1 MTLSIDPS
9 IVKRGLSAHAAIG
22 LIGGALLY
30 LVCLTGTVLVL
41 YEEWQRFEQPD
52 APEMNEIS
60 PAAVQRAVESVI
72 ESEDELTSHLYVHM
86 PAEELPRTT
95 VTTDTKALHIDA
107 DGSVVVPEQNAWS
120 EFLYGLHYTLN
131 LPTLVGISI
140 VGLLGAMMIALA
152 ITGIVAHPKIF
163 RDAFRLRSRNK
174 GGVAL
179 ADWHN
184 RLSVWTLPF
193 TLAIALTGAIIGLAT
208 LAAYGIAT
216 ASYGGDVEAVY
227 APLFG
232 SEPEANPAPAGMP
245 NVALALTYMGA
256 NYPDVEVTYAILHD
270 PGTAGQHMQII
281 GAHKQRLIFGEYY
294 SFTAEGAFAGTAGLA
309 DGSLGQQAAAST
321 YNLHFGN
328 YGGLTVKIIYIIFGL
343 ALTAVCATGT
353 FIWLGKRRRRGI
365 HEPRLRAAWHAVVWG
380 APGALVLTLA
390 VRFTVG
396 NEAPFAVIFW
406 VTFLLTVAL
415 AIWWAN
421 RKVSSELEHGLQ
433 VPTSSQSQA

>member
-1 MTLSIDPS
+1 MTLAMDPS
-9 IVKRGLSAHAAIG
+9 TVKRGLSAHAAIG

-52 APEMNEIS
+52 APEMSEIS
-60 PAAVQRAVESVI
+60 PAAVQRAVEAVI
-72 ESEDELTSHLYVHM
+72 AREDEPTTHLYVHM
-86 PAEELPRTT
+86 PVDGLPRTT
-95 VTTDTKALHIDA
+95 ITTDTQALHVDA
-107 DGSVVVPEQNAWS
+107 EGSIVLPEENAWS

-152 ITGIVAHPKIF
+152 VTGVIAHPKIF

-216 ASYGGDVEAVY
+216 ASYGGDIEAVY

-232 SEPEANPAPAGMP
+232 DEPEADQAPSTMP
-245 NVALALTYMGA
+245 NAVAALTYMSA

-270 PGTAGQHMQII
+270 PGTAGQHMQMV
-281 GAHKQRLIFGEYY
+281 GTHDRRLIFGEYY
-294 SFTAEGAFAGTAGLA
+294 NFTADGAFTGTTGLA
-309 DGSLGQQAAAST
+309 DGALGQQAAASI

-328 YGGLTVKIIYIIFGL
+328 YGGLTVKIAYIAFGL

-353 FIWLGKRRRRGI
+353 FIWLDKRRRRGI
-365 HEPRLRAAWHAVVWG
+365 HEPRLRAAWHAVVWA
-380 APGALVLTLA
+380 APGALALTLLIRIA
-390 VRFTVG
+390 VG
-396 NEAPFAVIFW
+396 NEAPFTAIFW
-406 VTFLLTVAL
+406 VAFLLTVAL
-415 AIWWAN
+415 AAM
-421 RKVSSELEHGLQ
+421 RASE
-433 VPTSSQSQA
+433 PAPDARPD

>member
-1 MTLSIDPS
+1 
-9 IVKRGLSAHAAIG
+9 
-22 LIGGALLY
+22 
-30 LVCLTGTVLVL
+30 
-41 YEEWQRFEQPD
+41 
-52 APEMNEIS
+52 
-60 PAAVQRAVESVI
+60 
-72 ESEDELTSHLYVHM
+72 M

-95 VTTDTKALHIDA
+95 VTTDTKALHVDA

-270 PGTAGQHMQII
+270 PGTAGQHMQIV

-294 SFTAEGAFAGTAGLA
+294 SFTADGAFAGTAGLA

-328 YGGLTVKIIYIIFGL
+328 YGGLTVKIIYIL
-343 ALTAVCATGT
+343 SL
-353 FIWLGKRRRRGI
+353 I
-365 HEPRLRAAWHAVVWG
+365 H
-380 APGALVLTLA
+380 
-390 VRFTVG
+390 
-396 NEAPFAVIFW
+396 I
-406 VTFLLTVAL
+406 
-415 AIWWAN
+415 
-421 RKVSSELEHGLQ
+421 
-433 VPTSSQSQA
+433 